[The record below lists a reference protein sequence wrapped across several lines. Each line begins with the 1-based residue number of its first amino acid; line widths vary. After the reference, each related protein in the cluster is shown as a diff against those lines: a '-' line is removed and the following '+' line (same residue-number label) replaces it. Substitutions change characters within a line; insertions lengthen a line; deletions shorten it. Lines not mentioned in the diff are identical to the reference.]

1 MRIIDY
7 FCSQFGKPRGYIG
20 RLCCVAMNMF
30 NQKLYRGVLNAIAV
44 EDDANVLEIGYGN
57 GYLIQQMCKRYRVII
72 HGVDISEDMKET
84 ATRRNQGAVSAG
96 RVYLTIGDCCNL
108 PYGDASFDCAV
119 SVNSLYFWKDTL
131 QGLKEVNRVLKQG
144 ACFCTS
150 IYTKAW
156 FERSKVDMKGGM
168 NTSIWGCKPDSQK
181 SGSLILKKVIAL
193 LSSFKSPKTANHS
206 EYHNSKAPVFQM
218 DRN

>member
-108 PYGDASFDCAV
+108 PYRDASFDCAV

-156 FERSKVDMKGGM
+156 FERSKVDMKGYRFFERDEYINLGLQAGF
-168 NTSIWGCKPDSQK
+168 SEVRFLDIKKGDSFVIIFQKP
-181 SGSLILKKVIAL
+181 
-193 LSSFKSPKTANHS
+193 
-206 EYHNSKAPVFQM
+206 
-218 DRN
+218 